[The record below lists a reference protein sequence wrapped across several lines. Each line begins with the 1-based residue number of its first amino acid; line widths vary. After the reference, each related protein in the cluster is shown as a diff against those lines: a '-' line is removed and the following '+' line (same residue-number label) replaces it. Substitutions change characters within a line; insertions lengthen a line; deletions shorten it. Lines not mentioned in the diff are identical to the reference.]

1 MRWCYVRCGGTS
13 NSERGTVENRCD
25 DGGRAVLSQ
34 RRDGDRGGTGRQR
47 SDHHRAGADT
57 GAATN
62 DTGAKPVHADRAK
75 VRHPAHRLGPS
86 QPAACARRGAS
97 GAIPAGGR
105 SPAAR
110 PAGGDGPGRIG
121 RLQSASRPDPL
132 SSHQYRHHAPAGAD
146 PQHAADR
153 QRHPAGDHPGAE
165 RHHGRAGPAIHSRHH
180 LQRRGR
186 RPAGRRPD
194 HPRLRRAR
202 RPVPRRHPR
211 SRLVYP
217 RRVLDRPHRSLQGPV
232 GIRVRPRRHR
242 RRHQLCDQAADRCE
256 LSRVRPRR

>member
-13 NSERGTVENRCD
+13 KSERGTVESRCD

-34 RRDGDRGGTGRQR
+34 RRDGDRGGTSRQR

-62 DTGAKPVHADRAK
+62 GTGAKPVHADRAK

-86 QPAACARRGAS
+86 QPAAWACHGS
-97 GAIPAGGR
+97 CGAIPTGGR

-110 PAGGDGPGRIG
+110 PAGGDGSGRIG
-121 RLQSASRPDPL
+121 RLQSASRPD
-132 SSHQYRHHAPAGAD
+132 SVSGHQHRYHASPGAA
-146 PQHAADR
+146 PQHAADGE
-153 QRHPAGDHPGAE
+153 RHPAGHHPGAK
-165 RHHGRAGPAIHSRHH
+165 RHDYRAGLAIHSRHH

-186 RPAGRRPD
+186 RPARRRPD

-202 RPVPRRHPR
+202 RPVSATASAIPAGIPATRSRSTASKSTRARRHSR
-211 SRLVYP
+211 SDVA
-217 RRVLDRPHRSLQGPV
+217 RP
-232 GIRVRPRRHR
+232 
-242 RRHQLCDQAADRCE
+242 AAP
-256 LSRVRPRR
+256 STM